1 MAIIT
6 RDERLLSPS
15 RFLNLV
21 LISFISEK
29 FLSTD
34 AVPTGID
41 RTKCS
46 DLETSISLETSCVSC
61 SCKSSF
67 GCLDM

>member
-41 RTKCS
+41 RQIS
-46 DLETSISLETSCVSC
+46 DKVFR
-61 SCKSSF
+61 F
-67 GCLDM
+67 GNQHFIRNKLC